1 MKKIYILLCALAALA
16 AASCTEKE
24 ELAPSF
30 TGEKVTREFS
40 TVLTKTTL
48 HTDGATV
55 YWEDTD
61 AISIFDGTSNNK
73 FDIKDYTS
81 PSSSATFSGEV
92 DAGATSFYAV
102 YPYAAGNALAGS
114 TLTAE
119 VPATQTLKAD
129 SFQSGAAVAVA
140 YTTGNSLAFH
150 QATAILGITLDSD
163 MDNVESIE
171 FYGNN
176 NEYVAGAVDVAM
188 NTSNGAITSVTP
200 GTGSKKVTLT
210 GSFSAGET
218 YYLSFIPQTFSNG
231 VTVLVN
237 FDGDKTGIVTS
248 DKELNTVAGMSY
260 PIANFTRVTLP
271 KIGLLDKYSFN
282 YDEGSVQN
290 LVPESSANIAS
301 ITVDSAPAG
310 WEIAWNTN
318 LFEVTPPTQNEIQAT
333 PQTVVPEGVFEVTL
347 RSAAGHTRQV
357 EIPVRLKGINSLT
370 DWNAFRTAYGP
381 ANSGIGAYSA
391 GTSYS
396 ARGTAAADYMVDDE
410 ITLNADIALESVTN
424 YYFHNIEHNING
436 NNRTLTVNVKGS
448 AWPIGFCQQTYG
460 NPTIHDLNLAGT
472 VAWTYK
478 NGSDTKNNA
487 VASAFAARVLGE
499 SLTFTN
505 VNSSVNITW
514 TSSIAATPKIGTEP
528 NEQKHGSVGGLVGM
542 CDGKTLTFNNC
553 EVSGTIS
560 QNTRAL
566 GLAGFL
572 GWNAG
577 ANKVYFNHCTF
588 SGKLVNTVT
597 SADRSAYTANST
609 LDMIGGFVG
618 ASDGN
623 ASALIQI
630 KGSAMSGEITVA
642 DGARMLGGFVGKA
655 SSPLVIAD
663 DDLGNHSMF
672 SGKIDY
678 TDALGVV
685 ASPEYGFV
693 GGFVGGKTAQATTIT
708 NCVSAPESE
717 VKITGGAQ
725 CVGGYIGKNESAFV
739 KFKDNIFGGKV
750 IYYSKEKPVSSS
762 IERVGGFVGYM
773 GGGESTFDTCH
784 SNGTITVT
792 QGAISVGGFCG
803 IDAGLGGAGE
813 SVDDDQHTYDS
824 CDFGG
829 TLDFSSYNSGTAA
842 NTCGRIGG
850 FVGELLYNTVYF
862 NSCNVTSGGKIISN
876 KDISNSAGFLGNGGG
891 TYNEKGGTANKY
903 RGTAIF
909 NNCQFHG
916 TLTHTSS
923 GTVTGA
929 RRVGGFV
936 GDASRVVSLTSCSND
951 GNIVLHE
958 NAKGFVGLG
967 GIIGRTTNAVSG
979 HTMSCTLT
987 SCSFSGSMTV
997 YAPNESSKTN
1007 LSGKTNIFGTLIGA
1021 NAATTAGVLKID
1033 GANYTSNTNNNN
1045 YGTTSVTFAVEP

>member
-48 HTDGATV
+48 HTDGAIV

-81 PSSSATFSGEV
+81 PSASATFSGEV

-119 VPATQTLKAD
+119 VPAAQTLKAD

-140 YTTGNSLAFH
+140 YTTGNSLAFY

-176 NEYVAGAVDVAM
+176 NEYVAGAVSIAM
-188 NTSNGAITSVTP
+188 NTSTGAITSVNP

-218 YYLSFIPQTFSNG
+218 YYLSFIPQTFTGG

-248 DKELNTVAGMSY
+248 SKSLTTEAGMSY
-260 PIANFTRVTLP
+260 PIANFTRITLP
-271 KIGLLDKYSFN
+271 KATFAAKNSFH
-282 YDEGSVQN
+282 YDSGAAQN
-290 LVPESSANIAS
+290 LAPESYANIAS

-310 WEIAWNTN
+310 WDIAWDTDH
-318 LFEVTPPTQNEIQAT
+318 FEVTPPTQNDIQAT
-333 PQTVVPEGVFEVTL
+333 PQTVVPEGTFEVTL
-347 RSAAGHTRQV
+347 RSTAGHSRQV
-357 EIPVRLKGINSLT
+357 EIPVRLYGINNLA

-381 ANSGIGAYSA
+381 ANSGIGAYSE
-391 GTSYS
+391 GSSYS
-396 ARGTAAADYMVDDE
+396 ARGTAAADYMVSNE
-410 ITLNADIALESVTN
+410 ITLNADIAPASVTN
-424 YYFHNIEHNING
+424 YYFHNIEHSING
-436 NNRTLTVNVKGS
+436 NNRTLTMTVTGS

-460 NPTIHDLNLAGT
+460 NPTIHDLNLAGSIT
-472 VAWTYK
+472 WTHD
-478 NGSDTKNNA
+478 NGSYIEGNA
-487 VASAFAARVLGE
+487 LAGGFTAQIAGGT
-499 SLTFTN
+499 LTFTN

-514 TSSIAATPKIGTEP
+514 TSATAATPKMDKSQRHI
-528 NEQKHGSVGGLVGM
+528 SVGGLVGTSNA
-542 CDGKTLTFNNC
+542 KTITFNNC

-577 ANKVYFNHCTF
+577 ENKAYFNHCTF

-597 SADRSAYTANST
+597 SADKSAYTANST

-618 ASDGN
+618 ASDGK

-642 DGARMLGGFVGKA
+642 DGARMLGGFIGKA
-655 SSPLVIAD
+655 SCPVVIGD
-663 DDLGNHSMF
+663 DDSGNHSTF

-678 TDALGVV
+678 TDNVGVV
-685 ASPEYGFV
+685 TSPAYGYV
-693 GGFVGGKTAQATTIT
+693 GGFIGNKTANTTSIT
-708 NCVSAPESE
+708 NCVSTAASE
-717 VKITGGAQ
+717 VKISGGAP
-725 CVGGYIGKNESAFV
+725 CVGGYIGKNDVAFTT
-739 KFKDNIFGGKV
+739 FSGNIFGGKV
-750 IYYSKEKPVSSS
+750 NYASTGAVVSNA
-762 IERVGGFVGYM
+762 IERVGGFVGHM
-773 GGGESTFDTCH
+773 GGGGSTFLSCQ
-784 SNGTITVT
+784 SNGTITIS

-803 IDAGLGGAGE
+803 TVGSNDTF
-813 SVDDDQHTYDS
+813 SS

-829 TLDFSSYNSGTAA
+829 TLDFTTYSTLPSDDDKA
-842 NTCGRIGG
+842 NRCGRIGG
-850 FVGELLYNTVYF
+850 FVGEIQTNTVTF
-862 NSCNVTSGGKIISN
+862 TNCNVTTEGKVISR
-876 KDISNSAGFLGNGGG
+876 KDVSNSGGFLGNGGG
-891 TYNEKGGTANKY
+891 TNSGNTA
-903 RGTAIF
+903 RGTAKF
-909 NNCQFHG
+909 TNCNFHG
-916 TLTHTSS
+916 TMSHDWED
-923 GTVTGA
+923 GVTGYGA
-929 RRVGGFV
+929 HRMGGFV
-936 GDASRVVSLTSCSND
+936 GDASRVVSLSSCTND
-951 GNIVLHE
+951 GSIVLHDRG
-958 NAKGFVGLG
+958 KGWTALG
-967 GIIGRTTNAVSG
+967 GVIGRTTNAATG
-979 HTMSCTLT
+979 HTMSFTLT
-987 SCSFSGSMTV
+987 SCSFSGTMTV
-997 YAPNESSKTN
+997 YAPNSTRATS
-1007 LSGKTNIFGTLIGA
+1007 LSNTKNIFGTLIGT
-1021 NAATTAGVLKID
+1021 NAATAAGVLTID
-1033 GANYTSNTNNNN
+1033 GANYTSNSTNHN
-1045 YGTTSVTFAVEP
+1045 YAGTSVSFSVEP